1 MVYRGFRTSRKKNLK
16 WAHAA
21 THFVVLLLVIIGLVA
36 VFDSHNLAKPNP
48 IPNLYSLHSW
58 IGLTA
63 VILFGFQWVAGFVSF
78 LLPVLTEPF
87 KQLYMPVH
95 IYFGLMG
102 YLFAAGAVLLGLS
115 EKAIFSM

>member
-1 MVYRGFRTSRKKNLK
+1 MVYRGFRKSRKKNLK

-21 THFVVLLLVIIGLVA
+21 THFIVLLLIIIALVA
-36 VFDSHNLAKPNP
+36 VFDSHNYANPP

-58 IGLTA
+58 VGLIA
-63 VILFGFQWVAGFVSF
+63 VILFGLQWVAGFVSY

-87 KQLYMPVH
+87 KKRYMPIH
-95 IYFGLMG
+95 IYFGLLG
-102 YLFAAGAVLLGLS
+102 YLFAVAAVLLGLN